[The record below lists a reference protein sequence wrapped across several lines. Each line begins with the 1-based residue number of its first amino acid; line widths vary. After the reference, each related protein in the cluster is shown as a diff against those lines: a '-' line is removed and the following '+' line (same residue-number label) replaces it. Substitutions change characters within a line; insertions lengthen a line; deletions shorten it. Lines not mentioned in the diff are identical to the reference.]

1 MQGIVIFFIIFVFL
15 VLIANAVVLILRS
28 RNNKSPYG
36 RRGKTAP
43 LEENA
48 SIIRDREVQ
57 RRIYLE
63 QEQIIKYLEL
73 RSKTWELYE
82 EVRNRHKNESE
93 SS

>member
-1 MQGIVIFFIIFVFL
+1 MQGIAVFFIIFVFL

-43 LEENA
+43 LEENT

-63 QEQIIKYLEL
+63 QERIKRYLEL

-82 EVRNRHKNESE
+82 EVRQKHKNDN
-93 SS
+93 